1 MAWLF
6 DYLKIAKSRNFCLN
20 YFCGTCGASEYSA
33 GLVFRAYKSLKKI
46 IPNKVE
52 FNNENP
58 SRPNIRDLKLSNKK
72 ECFEEIS
79 YQLSLLQ
86 KNQIKKIQNEN
97 KSLCPIKFIFLIALN
112 ENFENILLD
121 KITYT
126 PVHEFYL
133 EYQKERLQN
142 QIRIENEQ
150 KALVYAE
157 EQAKL
162 KKAEKKILKNK
173 LHLKKTEDQKTRS
186 KRFSDFISK
195 LSKSDIEERFNLIIN
210 NPFGIAA
217 IPKEFFEICNS
228 DQFIKVFKIL
238 DQSTKDKFKK
248 FLIERKENH
257 FKEII
262 KFIANS

>member
-52 FNNENP
+52 FNNEIP
-58 SRPNIRDLKLSNKK
+58 TSPIFRDLKLSNKK

-97 KSLCPIKFIFLIALN
+97 KSLCPIKFIFLVALN

-133 EYQKERLQN
+133 EYQKEILQSLYYDIDLEVVDVTYN
-142 QIRIENEQ
+142 IVGYWLQQQQDGMIGSKELDI
-150 KALVYAE
+150 
-157 EQAKL
+157 KL
-162 KKAEKKILKNK
+162 N
-173 LHLKKTEDQKTRS
+173 T
-186 KRFSDFISK
+186 
-195 LSKSDIEERFNLIIN
+195 LSNVCESVNI
-210 NPFGIAA
+210 
-217 IPKEFFEICNS
+217 
-228 DQFIKVFKIL
+228 FIKVHKPGRFQDWAKT
-238 DQSTKDKFKK
+238 Q
-248 FLIERKENH
+248 
-257 FKEII
+257 
-262 KFIANS
+262 